1 MATAEKFSGV
11 EAKMNSQRRALAQ
24 SGTRQNARRMLRRL
38 LFSEYFILYISIA
51 YFLILAIF
59 KPALYQ
65 PANLSN
71 MLANAWPLFAI
82 ATGQTFVLLI
92 GGIDLSQTS
101 VMAMTSVA
109 GAVVMVESASA
120 TVLERSPL
128 WGHLLT
134 EEGGVLA
141 GSAYA
146 VAAAVLVMLL
156 IGMFIG
162 LLNGLAVARFN
173 MPAFMVTLVS
183 MTFFS
188 AVAIYLTQSEN
199 IRGIP
204 ESFLKLGN
212 GDIISLYV
220 GEKAS
225 KITRRDILS
234 FITYPA
240 LISMAL
246 GFVGHILL
254 TRTVLGRQIYAVGA
268 NRAAAAV
275 SGVPVKRVIV
285 LVFVISGFCA
295 AVASILYTAR
305 LEAGRPTLGENLLL
319 DVVGAAVIGGTSLFG
334 GKGKIH
340 WTFMGVL
347 FFVLLSNSL
356 NLLNL
361 SAFYIDMVKGG
372 IILLAALTDVTR
384 TRLLAREA

>member
-1 MATAEKFSGV
+1 MATVEKFSGV
-11 EAKMNSQRRALAQ
+11 EPKMSGQRGLIKRPG
-24 SGTRQNARRMLRRL
+24 SGQGTHQLLRRL

-134 EEGGVLA
+134 EEGGILA
-141 GSAYA
+141 GSSFA
-146 VAAAVLVMLL
+146 VAAAVMVMLL

-204 ESFLKLGN
+204 ETFLKMGN
-212 GDIISLYV
+212 GDMISLYV

-240 LISMAL
+240 LLSMAL
-246 GFVGHILL
+246 GFVGHIVL

-275 SGVPVKRVIV
+275 SGVPVKRVII
-285 LVFVISGFCA
+285 LVFMISGFCA

-361 SAFYIDMVKGG
+361 SAFYIDMVKGA

>member
-1 MATAEKFSGV
+1 MATVEKFSGV
-11 EAKMNSQRRALAQ
+11 EAKMNNQRGPLVQ
-24 SGTRQNARRMLRRL
+24 SGTRQNLRRLLRRL

-101 VMAMTSVA
+101 VMALTSVA

-128 WGHLLT
+128 WGHLLS
-134 EEGGVLA
+134 EQGGVLA
-141 GSAYA
+141 GSSYA
-146 VAAAVLVMLL
+146 VAVGVLVMLL

-188 AVAIYLTQSEN
+188 AIAIYLTQSEN

-204 ESFLKLGN
+204 ESFLDLGN
-212 GDIISLYV
+212 GDMISLYV
-220 GEKAS
+220 GEKTS
-225 KITRRDILS
+225 GITRRDILS

-240 LISMAL
+240 LLSIAL
-246 GFVGHILL
+246 GIVGHIIL

-305 LEAGRPTLGENLLL
+305 LEAGRPTLGENLLM
-319 DVVGAAVIGGTSLFG
+319 DVVGSAVIGGASLSG

-372 IILLAALTDVTR
+372 IILVAVLTDVTR
-384 TRLLAREA
+384 TRLLAQEA